1 MEMSLLARV
10 MGSKL
15 TLELGEILS
24 QYGIQNDIKFEQWK
38 PKVLDLVKRKLTLE
52 IQRKFVDQITR
63 EKVQR
68 GDTAKITIVNIV
80 AGIDLEFKVFVSRY
94 GVCRFDGFWY
104 DRVKVLDLIVVYDDD
119 KLTLQ

>member
-38 PKVLDLVKRKLTLE
+38 PRVLDLVKRKLTLE

-68 GDTAKITIVNIV
+68 GDTTTITIVNIV

-104 DRVKVLDLIVVYDDD
+104 DRVKVLVLIVVYDPD
-119 KLTLQ
+119 KLTL

>member
-1 MEMSLLARV
+1 MSLLARV

-68 GDTAKITIVNIV
+68 GDTTKITLVNIV